1 PTNPAP
7 PGRRPYRRRHQL
19 TCPQKPIK
27 RLNSRFIP
35 ITSNNPSL
43 HPRRYFHSFSAG
55 LSFYSLM
62 IYTGI

>member
-1 PTNPAP
+1 PAP